1 MRINISRQNT
11 KNYLAFVC
19 NTFSEMF
26 RAFAVFLFIPIFD
39 PYGPGSKLQL
49 TNGVFGLRNV
59 IKMTEKE
66 ENWQSKIY
74 SSWS

>member
-1 MRINISRQNT
+1 
-11 KNYLAFVC
+11 
-19 NTFSEMF
+19 MF

-39 PYGPGSKLQL
+39 PYGLGSKLQL